1 MANAARWHCPAPK
14 APVVR
19 RRHAEGA
26 MRRVPAV
33 RSRRSALCPDVL
45 RGADRPQV
53 VLQRPPHRRS
63 PATPSSRLWCF
74 TSLLAK
80 PADEHRERGAS
91 SFDAGPCA
99 ERQGSRPVVVQIASE
114 RRRGRTAG
122 RSATAPPQGFH
133 SFWGWPLPGPCSC
146 YLDHCA
152 IRSRE
157 RSPFDGKGR
166 AFAREVDD
174 RIRMRRRVGRLARA
188 RGPASPLE
196 GLTATVTFVNDSDE
210 LYEVRVDGG
219 RWRGR
224 PPILVT
230 GEEVELLP

>member
-1 MANAARWHCPAPK
+1 MLHGGIARRRRRLLCAAGTRKVRCGVFPRFVRDGRLSAQTFSAARIARRSFSSVRHTGG
-14 APVVR
+14 R
-19 RRHAEGA
+19 RRRRQADCGA
-26 MRRVPAV
+26 
-33 RSRRSALCPDVL
+33 SRHCL
-45 RGADRPQV
+45 R
-53 VLQRPPHRRS
+53 
-63 PATPSSRLWCF
+63 
-74 TSLLAK
+74 SLLTSI
-80 PADEHRERGAS
+80 AS
-91 SFDAGPCA
+91 AARRSFDAGPCA

-224 PPILVT
+224 PPS
-230 GEEVELLP
+230 GNGRRG